1 MTALALMMRPTA
13 DGWGVYLSNGRELAR
28 YRGFWSK
35 QLALRYLRRYMRGL
49 LTP

>member
-1 MTALALMMRPTA
+1 MTALSLMIRPTS

-35 QLALRYLRRYMRGL
+35 QLAIRFLRRYASAL
-49 LTP
+49 